1 MTNWREKAR
10 YIFEMV
16 YQWGKVGVIVDDSA
30 HAYQDSIKELIR
42 EAQAEAWDKCDDE
55 WRDLVDWE
63 ESDPDPIKNPYL
75 T

>member
-10 YIFEMV
+10 EIYEMV

-42 EAQAEAWDKCDDE
+42 EAQAQA
-55 WRDLVDWE
+55 WE
-63 ESDPDPIKNPYL
+63 EGWIGGSGVGKCKEQEDNPYL
-75 T
+75 KEE